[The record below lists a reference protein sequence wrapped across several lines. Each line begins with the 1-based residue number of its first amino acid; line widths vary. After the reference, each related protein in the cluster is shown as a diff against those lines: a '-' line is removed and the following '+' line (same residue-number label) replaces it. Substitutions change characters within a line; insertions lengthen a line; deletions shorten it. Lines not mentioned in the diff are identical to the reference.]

1 MEELA
6 KQILMWRNI
15 KKNFYGLQTYPEY
28 NSLEEELDD
37 LNVFMKELRNSIH
50 IQLGRWKQ
58 KQNQNKK

>member
-1 MEELA
+1 M
-6 KQILMWRNI
+6 QRNI

-37 LNVFMKELRNSIH
+37 LNVFMKELKNSIH